1 MRVHKPARI
10 VLLSALLGWGAACD
24 SPVDRPGSGVPG
36 RCQAEAPV
44 IPPQKTDILFVI
56 DNSGSMSEEQAAI
69 ATELP
74 AFLEQLRQGGGVA
87 QDFRVGVITTS
98 VYLRTRGGVDY
109 FPEEG
114 GRLRTVPPRPGG
126 EPMAEKYIEGTDPEL
141 LEKFRRLVVQ
151 GISGSGQETPFEAVR
166 LAVADP
172 ALADLPLEQGGNKG
186 FLRDGA
192 RLLVVVVTDEED
204 CSSTQRPPPVILTA
218 DASKDLCS
226 EQADQLT
233 SVGEYFD
240 IFQSLKDGR
249 GASREVLWATIGP
262 VGLSNKEVGLIQVT
276 TPQGEAHVSNVD
288 CPTSYG
294 PGFRQRAM
302 AERFNRS
309 LANLDSICK
318 PNYRESLVS
327 IAALAAISQSV
338 EVMNIPDPM
347 LAQVRVTRQDGTV
360 QTCSVAGGDL
370 RYDASGEDRPA
381 RLFFLGSCLRQPGDQ
396 AVEVKLL
403 CAE

>member
-1 MRVHKPARI
+1 VRVHSPARI
-10 VLLSALLGWGAACD
+10 VLLSALLGWGPACD

-56 DNSGSMSEEQAAI
+56 DNSGSMEEEQEAI

-74 AFLEQLRQGGGVA
+74 AFLDQLRQGGGVA

-109 FPEEG
+109 FAQEG
-114 GRLRTVPPRPGG
+114 GRLQPVPALGG
-126 EPMAEKYIEGTDPEL
+126 GATSEKYIEGTDPEL

-151 GISGSGQETPFEAVR
+151 GVKGSGQETPFEAVR
-166 LAVADP
+166 LAVVDP
-172 ALADLPLEQGGNKG
+172 ALAGLPLEQGGNKG

-204 CSSTQRPPPVILTA
+204 CSSTQRPPPVILTG
-218 DASKDLCS
+218 DTSRDLCS

-240 IFQSLKDGR
+240 IFQSLRDGR

-262 VGLSNKEVGLIQVT
+262 VGLSNKAVGLVQETVS
-276 TPQGEAHVSNVD
+276 GEVYVRNVD

-294 PGFRQRAM
+294 PGFRQRAL

-318 PNYRESLVS
+318 QNYRESLVS

-360 QTCSVAGGDL
+360 QMCSVAAGDL

-381 RLFFLGSCLRQPGDQ
+381 RLFFLGSCLRQAGDQ

>member
-1 MRVHKPARI
+1 MRVQVPARI

-36 RCQAEAPV
+36 KCQAEAPV

-56 DNSGSMSEEQAAI
+56 DNSGSMKEEQEAI

-98 VYLRTRGGVDY
+98 VYVRTVGAVDFY
-109 FPEEG
+109 PEESG
-114 GRLRTVPPRPGG
+114 HLRPVPTPGG
-126 EPMAEKYIEGTDPEL
+126 EPSAEKYIEGADPEL

-151 GISGSGQETPFEAVR
+151 GIRGSGQETPFEAVR

-172 ALADLPLEQGGNKG
+172 GVAGVPLEQGGNKG

-218 DASKDLCS
+218 DTSRDLCS
-226 EQADQLT
+226 EQADTLT
-233 SVGEYFD
+233 SVDEYFQ
-240 IFQSLKDGR
+240 IFQSLRDGR

-262 VGLSNKEVGLIQVT
+262 VGLSTKEAKLIKDTSQGT
-276 TPQGEAHVSNVD
+276 TYVRNVD

-294 PGFRQRAM
+294 PGIRQRAM
-302 AERFNRS
+302 AERFNS
-309 LANLDSICK
+309 TLANLDSICK
-318 PNYRESLVS
+318 ANYRESLVS

-338 EVMNIPDPM
+338 EVMNIPDPL
-347 LAQVRVTRQDGTV
+347 LAQVLVSRGDGTV
-360 QTCSVAGGDL
+360 QKCSVAGGDL

-381 RLFFLGSCLRQPGDQ
+381 RLFFLGNCLRKADDQ

>member
-1 MRVHKPARI
+1 
-10 VLLSALLGWGAACD
+10 
-24 SPVDRPGSGVPG
+24 
-36 RCQAEAPV
+36 
-44 IPPQKTDILFVI
+44 
-56 DNSGSMSEEQAAI
+56 
-69 ATELP
+69 
-74 AFLEQLRQGGGVA
+74 
-87 QDFRVGVITTS
+87 
-98 VYLRTRGGVDY
+98 
-109 FPEEG
+109 
-114 GRLRTVPPRPGG
+114 
-126 EPMAEKYIEGTDPEL
+126 
-141 LEKFRRLVVQ
+141 VVQ
-151 GISGSGQETPFEAVR
+151 GIRGSGQETPFEAVR
-166 LAVADP
+166 LAVVDP
-172 ALADLPLEQGGNKG
+172 ALAELPLEQGGNQG

-204 CSSTQRPPPVILTA
+204 CSSTQRPPPVILTE
-218 DASKDLCS
+218 DSTRDLCS

-240 IFQSLKDGR
+240 IFQSLRDGR

-262 VGLSNKEVGLIQVT
+262 VGLRNKDVGLVKD
-276 TPQGEAHVSNVD
+276 GSFVRNVD

-302 AERFNRS
+302 AERFNQS